1 MAEKLGKFIKEKMNE
16 VSEALPLIGAG
27 HSMEAD
33 MIFGW
38 RPENIVI
45 SGAPI
50 PLLYNYEPINIP
62 CNPATGKELVPMYYG
77 PRPANSLEVHRAFSN
92 KAQNS
97 DCPDSFR
104 VSKKDKE
111 NIPDVPPSGQSYIFK
126 FPVRHQLLKR

>member
-1 MAEKLGKFIKEKMNE
+1 MQSIIDKGEEKTPTMPNKLGNFLIDKMND

-27 HSMEAD
+27 MSMEAD

-62 CNPATGKELVPMYYG
+62 INPVTGKELIPIYLG
-77 PRPANSLEVHRAFSN
+77 ARPSNSLEVHRSFSN
-92 KAQNS
+92 KVQNT
-97 DCPDSFR
+97 DCPDKFQI
-104 VSKKDKE
+104 SKKDKE
-111 NIPDVPPSGQSYIFK
+111 
-126 FPVRHQLLKR
+126 